1 MGKDQQRSLQYSLKE
16 LLAVGSTKS
25 ISERFFKSIEI
36 GRCFGEFRKLAA
48 TMFDVF
54 DQVKPTSFESLAQS
68 RDWYAW
74 SDRIDSYIGTSQNY
88 QLYPIQEYL
97 LPGKRNLLR
106 PLVTTCFSLASTFGS
121 KWFDI

>member
-68 RDWYAW
+68 HDWYAW

-97 LPGKRNLLR
+97 LPGKSNLLR
-106 PLVTTCFSLASTFGS
+106 PLVTTCFSLASSFGS

>member
-97 LPGKRNLLR
+97 LPGKTKLR
-106 PLVTTCFSLASTFGS
+106 HLVTPERTFRS
-121 KWFDI
+121 VDF